1 MPGSPFQK
9 WKNGKVA
16 VGIGCHIHVEM
27 VAEEIAFPVGVPPPA
42 AVRLG
47 IMAFAVAGRISAL
60 LTTADPFFSL
70 LCGGADRSTVTGK
83 GQMCRINQSHVDGLI
98 KKLLFV
104 ETESK
109 KKWVIRFQV
118 PAFQQRKK
126 PGSYT
131 GRITGSLITFLFTF
145 RRFYFRKTFFGR
157 KAAVVSQPDTG
168 KEIIKSPDTRGIA
181 EREAAKYGI
190 KRSFPEHAAPDGNG
204 IDFQL

>member
-1 MPGSPFQK
+1 MPHTCRDGSRRNSIPCGSPTPSCSPAGNNGVCSGR
-9 WKNGKVA
+9 KNIRSPYNCRSV
-16 VGIGCHIHVEM
+16 
-27 VAEEIAFPVGVPPPA
+27 
-42 AVRLG
+42 
-47 IMAFAVAGRISAL
+47 
-60 LTTADPFFSL
+60 FSL

-104 ETESK
+104 ETENK

-131 GRITGSLITFLFTF
+131 GRITGSLITFLFPF

-168 KEIIKSPDTRGIA
+168 KEIIKSPDTWGIA